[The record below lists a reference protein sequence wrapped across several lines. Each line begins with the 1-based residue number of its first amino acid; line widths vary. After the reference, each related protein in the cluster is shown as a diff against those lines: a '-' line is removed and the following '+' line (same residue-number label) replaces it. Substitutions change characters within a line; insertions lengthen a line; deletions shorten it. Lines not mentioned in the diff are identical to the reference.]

1 MNPSDAFHRILESLH
16 QAALDDAHWPTAA
29 ALIEEACGCV
39 GNMLV
44 VGERFGDD
52 VRVTFSRYL
61 ARGESRQEVMRNY
74 FEVYASHDEMP
85 PRFLQRPLGAL
96 NHIPDLYTERERRT
110 SLAYNEHLLRSESQ
124 NGLVVRLDEL
134 DSLRVAWS
142 LGDPVGSD
150 GWQSDHVRLI
160 ESLAPHVRQLV
171 RVRQALAD
179 ADALSAGLAGLLD
192 TSGIGVLH
200 LDRGGRVL
208 AANAPALEILR
219 GNKGLSDR
227 RGTVH
232 AQLQADDGRLQRLLK
247 RALPVLGNQTP
258 PTGGSITIQRP
269 LLASRLELH
278 VHPMNTAHVDWG
290 RRVAALVL
298 VVDPERRPHIDPVRL
313 SLLLGLTP
321 SESRV
326 SALLAEG
333 RPVRE
338 IAATTGYKESYVRW
352 LLYEVYKKQGV
363 SGQVALVHRVLTA
376 YGFPRR

>member
-16 QAALDDAHWPTAA
+16 EAALDDAHWPTAA

-44 VGERFGDD
+44 VGERFGDE

-61 ARGESRQEVMRNY
+61 ARGEPGQDLMRNY
-74 FEVYASHDEMP
+74 FEVYASRDEMP
-85 PRFLQRPLGAL
+85 PRLLQRPLGAL

-134 DSLRVAWS
+134 DSLRSAWS

-150 GWQSDHVRLI
+150 GWQPAHLRLI
-160 ESLAPHVRQLV
+160 EALVPHVRQFV
-171 RVRQALAD
+171 RERQALAA
-179 ADALSAGLAGLLD
+179 ADALSTGLVGLLD
-192 TSGIGVLH
+192 TSRIGVLH

-227 RGTVH
+227 GGTLH
-232 AQLQADDGRLQRLLK
+232 AQLPGDDDRLQKLLK
-247 RALPVLGNQTP
+247 RALPVFGSQTP
-258 PTGGSITIQRP
+258 PTGGSMTVQRP
-269 LLASRLELH
+269 SLSSRLELH
-278 VHPMNTAHVDWG
+278 VHPMNTESVDWG

-298 VVDPERRPHIDPVRL
+298 VVDPELRPHIDPVRL

-321 SESRV
+321 SEGRV